1 MPKKIWI
8 SLLVLILLLGG
19 GGYLLWSRAHAQ
31 KVPDFL
37 DAFSEARVV
46 RGKITVGV
54 NGSGSVESAQT
65 VSLKAETAATVS
77 EVLVKAG
84 DRVRAG
90 DELVRFAG
98 KDMSAQISQEE
109 ATLAELLTQREQLVA
124 RMQAQEQ
131 AAAKEETIVAP
142 ADGLLADVVVHP
154 GDPVSPGMQIATL
167 TLTGESRL
175 AVYVA
180 EGDAAKLQPGTA
192 AEVSLGGESKETLQG
207 RVVSVDPFLDVVEG
221 VSARKVTVQVVGTV
235 QEGVK
240 AQVVFRLADGSVVS
254 ALQEGVFLS
263 PERISLRAQTEGRVV
278 RVDGKPGQ
286 VVSRGQAVAAVRPV
300 SAQDANLASQ
310 LSQLDDRIAQSRQ
323 RIAQYQA
330 QGEAPEPVKAP
341 IDGKISQ
348 VFVVAGQAVVPGQDL
363 LLIIDDQ
370 SLQVVIHVDELDVNK
385 IKVGQTAEVTVQ
397 AVSQTP
403 LKGDVLAIGDEGE
416 VQNGVATF
424 PVTIHVPAVSG
435 LKIGMTAEAQILVAE
450 KDDALLV
457 PVEAVVRRG
466 NAAFVYVPVSSA
478 EKGRESTSGSKSLV
492 GVGEDS
498 AKPQGQPS
506 GTISPLPPGVA
517 LRPVEVGLIGIRQAE
532 IVSGLAEGDVV
543 LVPRPVSAQGTGG
556 FQPSPSREMAVP
568 GMMPRGGQAP
578 GSSTPG
584 GSWGGSRSGAPAP
597 SNSGSRSGGDA
608 FPTPA
613 QPGGGGSR

>member
-98 KDMSAQISQEE
+98 KDMGAQISQEE
-109 ATLAELLTQREQLVA
+109 ATLAQLLTQREQLVA
-124 RMQAQEQ
+124 RMQTQEQ

-142 ADGLLADVVVHP
+142 DDGLLADVVVHP

-167 TLTGESRL
+167 TLTKASRL

-180 EGDAAKLQPGTA
+180 EGDAAKLAKLLGTE
-192 AEVSLGGESKETLQG
+192 AEVSLVGESKKTLQG
-207 RVVSVDPFLDVVEG
+207 RVVSVDPFLDVVGG
-221 VSARKVTVQVVGTV
+221 VSARKVTVQVDGTV

-556 FQPSPSREMAVP
+556 FRPSPSPGTAVP
-568 GMMPRGGQAP
+568 GMMPRGGQVP

-584 GSWGGSRSGAPAP
+584 GSWGGSRSGAP
-597 SNSGSRSGGDA
+597 SNSGSRSGGGA

-613 QPGGGGSR
+613 QPGGGGGR

>member
-1 MPKKIWI
+1 VSKKLWI
-8 SLLVLILLLGG
+8 SLLVLVLFLGG
-19 GGYLLWSRAHAQ
+19 GGYLLWSRVHAQ
-31 KVPDFL
+31 KAPDIL
-37 DAFSEARVV
+37 DTFSEARVV
-46 RGKITVGV
+46 RGKIKVGV
-54 NGSGSVESAQT
+54 SGSGSVESAQT
-65 VSLKAETAATVS
+65 VSLKAETAAAIS

-109 ATLAELLTQREQLVA
+109 TALGQLLAQREQLVA
-124 RMQAQEQ
+124 RIQAQEQ
-131 AAAKEETIVAP
+131 TAAKEETIAAP
-142 ADGLLADVVVHP
+142 ADGLLADVVVRP
-154 GDPVSPGMQIATL
+154 GDQVSPGKEIAKL
-167 TLTGESRL
+167 TLTGTSRL
-175 AVYVA
+175 EAYVA
-180 EGDAAKLQPGTA
+180 DEDAAKLPPGTA
-192 AEVSLGGESKETLQG
+192 AEVALVGKSGEILSG
-207 RVVSVDPFLDVVEG
+207 RVTSADPFLDVVDG
-221 VSARKVTVQVVGTV
+221 VPARKVVVQVAGTV

-240 AQVVFRLADGSVVS
+240 ARVVFRLADGSTVS
-254 ALQEGVFLS
+254 AVGEGVFLA
-263 PERISLRAQTEGRVV
+263 PEQISLRAQTEGRVV
-278 RVDGKPGQ
+278 RVDGRPGQ
-286 VVSRGQAVAAVRPV
+286 VVARGQAIAVVRPV
-300 SAQDANLASQ
+300 SVQDANLAAQ

-330 QGEAPEPVKAP
+330 QGEAPAPVKAP

-363 LLIIDDQ
+363 LLLLDDQ
-370 SLQVVIHVDELDVNK
+370 NLQVVIHVDELDVNK

-450 KDDALLV
+450 KEDALLV

-466 NAAFVYVPVSSA
+466 NAAYVYVPVSPA
-478 EKGRESTSGSKSLV
+478 ERGRESTSGSKPPE
-492 GVGEDS
+492 GGGYDS
-498 AKPQGQPS
+498 AKPNGQPS
-506 GTISPLPPGVA
+506 GPPPLPPGVA
-517 LRPVEVGLIGIRQAE
+517 LRPVEVGLVGVRQAE

-543 LVPRPVSAQGTGG
+543 LVPRPQPSQGTGG
-556 FQPSPSREMAVP
+556 SRPASGQGMAVP

-578 GSSTPG
+578 ASGTPG
-584 GSWGGSRSGAPAP
+584 GTWGGSRSGAPP
-597 SNSGSRSGGDA
+597 NSGSRPSGGT

-613 QPGGGGSR
+613 QSGGGGGR

>member
-1 MPKKIWI
+1 MVPKKIWI
-8 SLLVLILLLGG
+8 PLLALGLLLVG
-19 GGYLLWSRAHAQ
+19 GGYFLLSRAHTKKA
-31 KVPDFL
+31 PDIL

-54 NGSGSVESAQT
+54 SGSGSVESAQT
-65 VSLKAETAATVS
+65 VSLKAETAATIS

-98 KDMSAQISQEE
+98 KDVSAQISQEE
-109 ATLAELLTQREQLVA
+109 AALAQLLAQREQLVA
-124 RMQAQEQ
+124 RIQAQDQ
-131 AAAKEETIVAP
+131 AAAREETIVAS

-154 GDPVSPGMQIATL
+154 GDRVSPGTKIATL
-167 TLTGESRL
+167 TLTGSSRL
-175 AVYVA
+175 AAYVTEREA
-180 EGDAAKLQPGTA
+180 DKLSPGTPA
-192 AEVSLGGESKETLQG
+192 TVFLAGESGESVLG
-207 RVVSVDPFLDVVEG
+207 RVVSVDPFLDVVNG
-221 VSARKVTVQVVGTV
+221 VPARKVTLQVAGTV

-240 AQVVFRLADGSVVS
+240 ARVVFRPGDGSEVS
-254 ALQEGVFLS
+254 ALQEGVFLA

-278 RVDGKPGQ
+278 RVDGRPGQ
-286 VVSRGQAVAAVRPV
+286 VVARGQAVAAVRPI
-300 SAQDANLASQ
+300 SAQDANLVAQ

-323 RIAQYQA
+323 RIAQYRA
-330 QGEAPEPVKAP
+330 QGEAPAPVKAP

-363 LLIIDDQ
+363 LLLLDDQ
-370 SLQVVIHVDELDVNK
+370 NLQVVIYVDELDVNK

-424 PVTIHVPAVSG
+424 PVTVHVPAVSG
-435 LKIGMTAEAQILVAE
+435 LKIGMTAEAQILVGE
-450 KDDALLV
+450 KDDTLLV

-466 NAAFVYVPVSSA
+466 NAAYVYVPASAGSGRQNASESGASS
-478 EKGRESTSGSKSLV
+478 S
-492 GVGEDS
+492 
-498 AKPQGQPS
+498 
-506 GTISPLPPGVA
+506 LPPGVA
-517 LRPVEVGLIGIRQAE
+517 LRPVEVGLVSMRQAE

-543 LVPRPVSAQGTGG
+543 LVPRPPSPQGTGG
-556 FQPSPSREMAVP
+556 FRPSSGQGMAVP

-578 GSSTPG
+578 ASGTPG
-584 GSWGGSRSGAPAP
+584 GTWGGSRSGTSP
-597 SNSGSRSGGDA
+597 NSGSRPSGGA

-613 QPGGGGSR
+613 QPGGGGGR